1 MSMNTLMRFRVAYL
15 SAIAAAWSEHSL
27 LTSLT
32 ARPTET
38 LASFGFDWANT
49 PWNNVC
55 RLQIVD
61 YSGPSLEWTGSEWI
75 WPLALIESLT
85 MHLPLKPPQDPV
97 SGSSPASPAILLA
110 DYYRQ
115 HVSFFSDDWGA
126 HCTNPDDGESLERPP
141 QGSASGSG
149 DEGIIRLDADRPA
162 DGLMSGE
169 QEFAAFKV
177 ALLGAMAK
185 AWSNPPFRR
194 LLLENAAEALHT
206 IRDYKMP
213 WKMKIK
219 IKEDQAGS
227 WTPSHIPSHHPP
239 PAGGESIV
247 IPPGAWSWTASR
259 RHVLTL
265 CLPRRPTHFS
275 DEPIALAAYNATGA
289 AYPFT
294 CTS

>member
-1 MSMNTLMRFRVAYL
+1 MSMNTLMQFRVAYL
-15 SAIAAAWSEHSL
+15 SAIAAAWNDSAFHA
-27 LTSLT
+27 SLT
-32 ARPTET
+32 ASPTEV

-61 YSGPSLEWTGSEWI
+61 YAERSLEWTGSEWI

-85 MHLPLKPPQDPV
+85 MHLPLRPPQDPV
-97 SGSSPASPAILLA
+97 SESGTASPAILLA

-115 HVSFFSDDWGA
+115 HVNFFSDDWGK
-126 HCTNPDDGESLERPP
+126 HCKNPDDSEPLEIPPHDPASRP
-141 QGSASGSG
+141 G

-162 DGLMSGE
+162 GGLMSGE
-169 QEFAAFKV
+169 QEFTAFKV
-177 ALLGAMAK
+177 ALLGTMAK

-194 LLLENAAEALHT
+194 FLLESPAEALHT

-227 WTPSHIPSHHPP
+227 WSPARISSHPHV
-239 PAGGESIV
+239 GGESIV
-247 IPPGAWSWTASR
+247 IPSGAWYWTASR

-265 CLPRRPTHFS
+265 CMPKRPTHFS

>member
-1 MSMNTLMRFRVAYL
+1 MSMNTLIQFRVAYL
-15 SAIAAAWSEHSL
+15 SAIAAAWKDSNV
-27 LTSLT
+27 LTSLKDS
-32 ARPTET
+32 PTET
-38 LASFGFDWANT
+38 LAYLGFDWAKT

-61 YSGPSLEWTGSEWI
+61 YVGPSLEWTGSEWI

-85 MHLPLKPPQDPV
+85 MHLPLKPPQHPDPE
-97 SGSSPASPAILLA
+97 SSATSPAILLA
-110 DYYRQ
+110 DYYKR
-115 HVSFFSDDWGA
+115 HVNFFSDDWGNG
-126 HCTNPDDGESLERPP
+126 CENPNDSETLEILPRDP
-141 QGSASGSG
+141 SSGSR

-162 DGLMSGE
+162 GGLMSGE
-169 QEFAAFKV
+169 QEFTAFKV

-185 AWSNPPFRR
+185 AWSNPPFRG
-194 LLLENAAEALHT
+194 LLLENPAEALHT

-213 WKMKIK
+213 WKMKIR
-219 IKEDQAGS
+219 IKEDHAGS
-227 WTPSHIPSHHPP
+227 WGLQNPSSSPL
-239 PAGGESIV
+239 AGGESIV
-247 IPPGAWSWTASR
+247 LPPDTWPWSWTPSR

-265 CLPRRPTHFS
+265 CLPKKPTHFS

>member
-1 MSMNTLMRFRVAYL
+1 MSMSTLMRFRVAYL
-15 SAIAAAWSEHSL
+15 SAIAAAWNDEASR
-27 LTSLT
+27 TSLT

-38 LASFGFDWANT
+38 LAFFGFDWAST
-49 PWNNVC
+49 SWNNVC
-55 RLQIVD
+55 RHQIVD
-61 YSGPSLEWTGSEWI
+61 YREPSLEWTGSEWI

-85 MHLPLKPPQDPV
+85 MHLPLQPPKDPP
-97 SGSSPASPAILLA
+97 SGSSAAPPAVLLA

-115 HVSFFSDDWGA
+115 HVNFFSDDWGDRCA
-126 HCTNPDDGESLERPP
+126 NPNDGESLEIPP
-141 QGSASGSG
+141 YHPPSRSG
-149 DEGIIRLDADRPA
+149 DEGMIRLDADRPA
-162 DGLMSGE
+162 GGLMSGE

-194 LLLENAAEALHT
+194 LLLESPAEALHT

-219 IKEDQAGS
+219 IKEDHAGS
-227 WTPSHIPSHHPP
+227 WGARIHPPHP

-247 IPPGAWSWTASR
+247 LPPSSWSWTASR

-265 CLPRRPTHFS
+265 CLPKRPTHFS